1 MSIQNKGNW
10 KYEYTDENDNRF
22 YKLYNRQNKQLSVLN
37 LRHYEDDGMDM
48 NHVNW
53 ELWNSPSGCED
64 EDHAETLL
72 EYYDSGIFGSGFLS
86 CLTDAVERPRTL
98 TMPSH
103 WEESPYKLSKD
114 LLEYA

>member
-1 MSIQNKGNW
+1 MSLQNKGNW
-10 KYEYTDENDNRF
+10 KYEYTDENGNRF

-53 ELWNSPSGCED
+53 EMWNSPSGCED

-114 LLEYA
+114 LAEFS